1 MYIIGIV
8 RILSKQISQ
17 SKRNRYRKEIIV
29 NKETKL
35 AKLQKTSKV
44 FAVIARI
51 IEIVNY
57 VGAAICAAAIPVL
70 FVDQDKLKYF
80 ISGQESDQFFQML
93 SENMEFKS
101 AMAIFLVLLIV
112 LTLASA
118 YLFRKIGTLFRNINK
133 NYSPFIPDNVKL
145 IKIISVF
152 VAVIVLLGAGI
163 VPAILIGLMLWAVAL
178 LFDYGCELQNESDEI
193 I

>member
-1 MYIIGIV
+1 MHCKDPEQTYHTD
-8 RILSKQISQ
+8 Q
-17 SKRNRYRKEIIV
+17 SSRNRKGFNV

-35 AKLQKTSKV
+35 VKLQKTSKV
-44 FAVIARI
+44 FAIIARV

-70 FVDQDKLKYF
+70 FVAPDKLKYF

-93 SENMEFKS
+93 SRNMEFKS
-101 AMAIFLVLLIV
+101 AMAIFLVFLIA

-133 NYSPFIPDNVKL
+133 DYSPFVPDNVRL
-145 IKIISVF
+145 IKIIAVF
-152 VAVIVLLGAGI
+152 VAVIVLVEAGVI
-163 VPAILIGLMLWAVAL
+163 PAILIGLMLWAVAL

-193 I
+193 L